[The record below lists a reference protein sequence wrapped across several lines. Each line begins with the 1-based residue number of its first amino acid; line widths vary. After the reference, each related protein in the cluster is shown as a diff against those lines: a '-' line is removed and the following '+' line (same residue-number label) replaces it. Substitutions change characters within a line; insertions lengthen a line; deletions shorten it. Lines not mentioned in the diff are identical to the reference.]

1 MGLFNRNAVD
11 ILRANAI
18 FVEEQIGPEHPA
30 SLKFNIPRRFERM
43 RALDRTFVEVIDNIL
58 VMDLRLRQLVLME
71 LQRRYE
77 YNSFFRQRMNVED
90 VPAPLREVPVLENEV
105 KALLD
110 RLTGVPMNFDGI
122 RELMAL
128 TVKAGR
134 MDLPAFGTFG
144 VASSRST
151 VPLQ

>member
-1 MGLFNRNAVD
+1 
-11 ILRANAI
+11 
-18 FVEEQIGPEHPA
+18 
-30 SLKFNIPRRFERM
+30 M
-43 RALDRTFVEVIDNIL
+43 RVLDRNFVEVIDNIL
-58 VMDLRLRQLVLME
+58 VMDLRLRQLVLTE
-71 LQRRYE
+71 LQRRYT

-105 KALLD
+105 RAFLD
-110 RLTGVPMNFDGI
+110 RLTGVPMKFDGI
-122 RELMAL
+122 RELVAL

-134 MDLPAFGTFG
+134 MDLPAFGTFE